1 MPIYFK
7 RKGPIEGKVK
17 RHSLLQRFSLL
28 SLAAFLVVGLA
39 LGAILTSSLEKT
51 VVGRSKNETAQF
63 VVAEV
68 DRVFSGMD
76 FSLPMTGPRYEDFQ
90 KGASHLI
97 FDPSIK
103 RIKVW
108 NTDSVVVWS
117 DERQLVGKQFPND
130 KELLEALNGTI
141 SSEIS
146 SLVKEENRTERQ
158 YHRVLELYIPIR
170 FEHEGKVKAV
180 VEIYQDLEDL
190 DADTSRQ
197 KRILWIAIFG
207 GFTGIYFAC
216 FGIVWRASRRL
227 TEQTQGI
234 EKSEERNR
242 VIAQELTTLIN
253 NIPGVVYRGYRD
265 WSISFIGAE
274 VEQVTGYTAEEFIG
288 GPIRWKELIHPSDLD
303 SVKRI
308 FREAAQEKNKVL
320 RTEYRILHK
329 DGSIRLLADRRQLTY
344 DAEGNFAQVDGLLLD
359 ITEQKQA
366 EEQIFWNYHTQK
378 ALTSILQVSIDQIS
392 LAEKMER
399 ALDFIFEVPWIKV
412 ESKGCI
418 FLVEDDQETLVMAAN
433 RGISPEIL
441 STCGKV
447 AFGKCLCGKAAST
460 RKMIF
465 SGGGHEDHEF
475 HRDKAGNHGHYCVPM
490 LSNDKIVGVLNLCVL
505 AGNEETDRETGFLTS
520 VCNTL
525 TGMIERDR
533 TEKGLERL
541 ATAVEQAEEIIM
553 ITDLNGGIQYVN
565 PSFER
570 ITGYRCVEAIGKNP
584 RILKSGKQDEDFY
597 KGMWSTLLRDEVW
610 TGRLTN
616 RCKDGTL
623 YEQETVISPVRNAS
637 GKVVNYVGVLRDNTR
652 ERQLEDQLR
661 QSQKMEAIGTLA
673 GGVAHDFNNLL
684 TVIEGYSDLLLSRL
698 GEGNPLAA
706 EVREIRKAS
715 DSASSLTKQML
726 AFSRMQVFLPK
737 VLDLNDLVA
746 NIKKMLARL
755 IGENIE
761 LVTFPGEDLGRV
773 KADPGQIE
781 QVLLNLVVNAR
792 DAIPNGGR
800 ITIETSN
807 VDLDESFAR
816 KQVTFRPGPYVMLT
830 VADTGTGMDKE
841 TMSRIFE
848 PFFTTKE
855 IGKGTGL
862 GLATVYGI
870 VKQSNGYIWTYSE
883 PGHGT
888 IFKIHLPR
896 VDEQPE
902 EEAPPPQIPAQFSGS
917 ETVLVVEDTEMVR
930 NLVRE
935 VLENFSYTVLEASD
949 GNEALALCERRKEP
963 IHLLVTD
970 MMMPK
975 MSGADLAQAV
985 SSTRP
990 GIRVLYMSGYTEYG
1004 SAENSGLPSGSFFI
1018 QKPFSVAGLAR
1029 KVREVLDS

>member
-1 MPIYFK
+1 
-7 RKGPIEGKVK
+7 VK
-17 RHSLLQRFSLL
+17 RYSLLQRFSLL
-28 SLAAFLVVGLA
+28 SLAAFLLVGLA

-51 VVGRSKNETAQF
+51 VVDRSINEAALF
-63 VVAEV
+63 VTAEV
-68 DRVFSGMD
+68 DRVFPGMD

-90 KGASHLI
+90 KEASHLK

-108 NTDSVVVWS
+108 NPDSVVVWS

-130 KELLEALNGTI
+130 KELLEALNGTT

-170 FEHEGKVKAV
+170 FEHDGKVKAV
-180 VEIYQDLEDL
+180 VEIYRDLEDL

-227 TEQTQGI
+227 AEQTREI
-234 EKSEERNR
+234 EKSEGRNR
-242 VIAQELTTLIN
+242 VIAQELTSLIN
-253 NIPGVVYRGYRD
+253 NIPGVVYRALKD
-265 WSISFIGAE
+265 SSLVFIGAD
-274 VEQVTGYTAEEFIG
+274 VERITGFTPEEFMTG
-288 GPIRWKELIHPSDLD
+288 RANWRDLVHGD
-303 SVKRI
+303 DFVYVKNI
-308 FREAAQEKNKVL
+308 FREAVLEGRKVL
-320 RTEYRILHK
+320 HMEYRAMHR
-329 DGSIRLLADRRQLTY
+329 DGTLRRISDRRQLFYNT
-344 DAEGNFAQVDGLLLD
+344 DGSFAYVDGLLLD
-359 ITEQKQA
+359 ITEQKRA
-366 EEQIFWNYHTQK
+366 EEQILWNYHTEK
-378 ALTSILQVSIDQIS
+378 ALTSILQASIEHIS
-392 LAEKMER
+392 LAGKMER
-399 ALDFIFEVPWIKV
+399 TLDFIFEIPWIKA

-418 FLVEDDQETLVMAAN
+418 FLVEDDPETLVMVAH
-433 RGISPEIL
+433 RGISPELL

-475 HRDKAGNHGHYCVPM
+475 HRDEAGKHGHYCVPI
-490 LSNDKIVGVLNLCVL
+490 LSNDKFLGVLNLYML
-505 AGNEETDRETGFLTS
+505 AGHEETDRETKFLTA

-525 TGMIERDR
+525 TGTIEQDLA
-533 TEKGLERL
+533 EKGLKRL
-541 ATAVEQAEEIIM
+541 ATAVEQAEEIIL

-584 RILKSGKQDEDFY
+584 RILKSGKHDEDFY

-623 YEQETVISPVRNAS
+623 YEQETVISPVHNAS

-715 DSASSLTKQML
+715 DIASSLTKQML
-726 AFSRMQVFLPK
+726 AFSRMQMFQPK

-761 LVTFPGEDLGRV
+761 LVTFLGENLGRV

-792 DAIPNGGR
+792 DAIPDGGR

-807 VDLDESFAR
+807 VDLDESFAS
-816 KQVTFRPGPYVMLT
+816 KQVSFRPGPYVMLT
-830 VADTGTGMDKE
+830 VADTGTGMDKK

-848 PFFTTKE
+848 PFFTTKG

-902 EEAPPPQIPAQFSGS
+902 EEAPPPQIPAQISGS
-917 ETVLVVEDTEMVR
+917 ETVLVVEDTELVR

-935 VLENFSYTVLEASD
+935 VLVNYSYTVLEASN
-949 GNEALALCERRKEP
+949 GNEALALCEHRKEP

-975 MSGADLAQAV
+975 MSGADLAQAI

>member
-1 MPIYFK
+1 
-7 RKGPIEGKVK
+7 
-17 RHSLLQRFSLL
+17 
-28 SLAAFLVVGLA
+28 
-39 LGAILTSSLEKT
+39 
-51 VVGRSKNETAQF
+51 
-63 VVAEV
+63 
-68 DRVFSGMD
+68 MD
-76 FSLPMTGPRYEDFQ
+76 FSVPMTGPRYEDFQ
-90 KGASHLI
+90 KGASHLK

-103 RIKVW
+103 RLKVW

-117 DERQLVGKQFPND
+117 DERQLVGKQFPNN

-158 YHRVLELYIPIR
+158 YKRLLELYIPIR
-170 FEHEGKVKAV
+170 SGREGNVRAV
-180 VEIYQDLEDL
+180 FEIYRDLEDL
-190 DADTSRQ
+190 DADASRL
-197 KRILWIAIFG
+197 KRILWISVIA
-207 GFTGIYFAC
+207 GFTAIYFAC

-227 TEQTQGI
+227 TEQTEGI

-242 VIAQELTTLIN
+242 VVAQELTSLIN
-253 NIPGVVYRGYRD
+253 NVPGVVYRGYRD

-274 VEQVTGYTAEEFIG
+274 VEQVTGYMAEEFISG
-288 GPIRWKELIHPSDLD
+288 AIRWKEVIHPSDLD
-303 SVKRI
+303 YVKRN
-308 FREAAQEKNKVL
+308 FRDAAQEKKEVL

-329 DGSIRLLADRRQLTY
+329 DGSIRWLADKRQLTY
-344 DAEGNFAQVDGLLLD
+344 DAEGIFIQVDGLFLD
-359 ITEQKQA
+359 VTEQKQA
-366 EEQIFWNYHTQK
+366 EEQILWNNYTQK
-378 ALTSILQVSIDQIS
+378 VLTSILQVSIEQIS

-399 ALDFIFEVPWIKV
+399 VLDFIFEVPWIKA

-418 FLVEDDQETLVMAAN
+418 FLVEDNQEKLVMVAQ
-433 RGISPEIL
+433 RGLSPELL
-441 STCGKV
+441 SKCGKV
-447 AFGKCLCGKAAST
+447 AFGKCHCGKAAST
-460 RKMIF
+460 RKMI
-465 SGGGHEDHEF
+465 STGGGHEDQEF
-475 HRDKAGNHGHYCVPM
+475 QRDNAGNHGHYCVPI
-490 LSNDKIVGVLNLCVL
+490 LSNDKIVGVLNLCVH
-505 AGNEETDRETGFLTS
+505 AGHESNERETGFIMN

-533 TEKGLERL
+533 TEKGLKRL

-570 ITGYRCVEAIGKNP
+570 ITGYRCAEAIGKNP

-597 KGMWSTLLRDEVW
+597 KGLWSALLRAEVW
-610 TGRLTN
+610 TGKLTN

-652 ERQLEDQLR
+652 ERQLEEQLR

-715 DSASSLTKQML
+715 DRASSLTKQML
-726 AFSRMQVFLPK
+726 AFSRMQMFQPK

-746 NIKKMLARL
+746 NIKKMLTRL

-761 LVTFPGEDLGRV
+761 LVTFPGENLGRV
-773 KADPGQIE
+773 KADSGQIE
-781 QVLLNLVVNAR
+781 QVLLNLVINAR
-792 DAIPNGGR
+792 DAMPDGGR

-807 VDLDESFAR
+807 VDLDKSFASE
-816 KQVTFRPGPYVMLT
+816 QVTFRPGPHVMLT
-830 VADTGTGMDKE
+830 VADTGTGMDKK

-870 VKQSNGYIWTYSE
+870 VKQSNGYIWPYSE

-888 IFKIHLPR
+888 IFKIYLSR

-902 EEAPPPQIPAQFSGS
+902 EEAPPPQLPSQISGS
-917 ETVLVVEDTEMVR
+917 ETVLVVEDTELVR

-935 VLENFSYTVLEASD
+935 VLVNYSYTVLEASD
-949 GNEALALCERRKEP
+949 GNEALALCERHKEP

-990 GIRVLYMSGYTEYG
+990 GIKVLYMSGYSEYG